1 MEHYVTLFD
10 SFFLPQGLA
19 LHKSMERHAGSFR
32 LWVLCMDVAVLEVL
46 QKLDLPNVALI
57 NLADV
62 ETPALRQVKPLR
74 TVGEYCW
81 TLTPFTFGFVFDRDA
96 SAQRVTYV
104 DADTWF
110 WRIPGPVFA
119 ELEASS

>member
-1 MEHYVTLFD
+1 MMEHYVTLFD

-19 LHKSMERHAGSFR
+19 LHHSLERHAGSYR
-32 LWVLCMDVAVLEVL
+32 LWVLCMDVTVLEVL

-57 NLADV
+57 PLAEV
-62 ETPALRQVKPLR
+62 ETPALCQVKPLR

-96 SAQRVTYV
+96 SSGRVT
-104 DADTWF
+104 
-110 WRIPGPVFA
+110 
-119 ELEASS
+119 